1 MSTQPSP
8 DGSEFDV
15 IAGIPI
21 VDCDS
26 HVTEPPDLWSSR
38 VPSKWKGQAPRV
50 AWDDRNQSHRW
61 TVGNRKLSSV
71 AGFAS
76 AGWKDFPPSHP
87 PTLEEADPGSFDP
100 NARLLRLDEYGVDT
114 QLLYPNILAF
124 YSHAFMALEPEL
136 SLACVRAYNDFITEF
151 ADADSR
157 RLIPRHSSR
166 SGMSKLRWRNCDG
179 PPTWA
184 TRALCSGWTSRS
196 WDSPVLPT
204 DTGIPSSPSPRR
216 PHYRSTFTSASRQV
230 SEEELHGAIRVSDR
244 GDFARDSALMM
255 LGNAAAISLI
265 LTSDLCE
272 RFPTLNFVSVESG
285 CGWIPFMIE
294 ALDWQWMNSGAAR
307 EHPHHELPSTYFRR
321 QVYGSFWFEQ
331 ESFRRTIELIPDN
344 LMFETDYPHPTALCP
359 GPASYAELPTITA
372 ARGCRGYRVTSLVE
386 YSTTTRHASTGWKR
400 RPDDD
405 SRDGR
410 LWLAGLK
417 PMS

>member
-1 MSTQPSP
+1 MP
-8 DGSEFDV
+8 
-15 IAGIPI
+15 
-21 VDCDS
+21 C
-26 HVTEPPDLWSSR
+26 
-38 VPSKWKGQAPRV
+38 
-50 AWDDRNQSHRW
+50 
-61 TVGNRKLSSV
+61 
-71 AGFAS
+71 
-76 AGWKDFPPSHP
+76 
-87 PTLEEADPGSFDP
+87 
-100 NARLLRLDEYGVDT
+100 LLRLDEYGVDT

-157 RLIPRHSSR
+157 RLIPLTFLPFWDVEASVEELRRAADLGHKGVVFGVDFPKLGLPRLTDRH
-166 SGMSKLRWRNCDG
+166 
-179 PPTWA
+179 
-184 TRALCSGWTSRS
+184 
-196 WDSPVLPT
+196 WDPILA
-204 DTGIPSSPSPRR
+204 
-216 PHYRSTFTSASRQV
+216 FAQEASLSINFHIGVAQV

-244 GDFARDSALMM
+244 ADFARDSALMM

-372 ARGCRGYRVTSLVE
+372 ARVGRGYRVTSLVK
-386 YSTTTRHASTGWKR
+386 YSTTTRHAVLTGWKR